1 MASGDVNLTTH
12 ASLVALAANP
22 ANAASR
28 FKIFSKLVSGVSQLF
43 GRSSDGSV
51 HQLTPSMAGAGM
63 GEIYVNDNAGAT
75 VIQTQSTYTKVAV
88 AAWTLGGSVM
98 DFDMPSAGR
107 LRYTGGQSRIFHC
120 GATISLKGAAPN
132 DVVRAVLYKNGVVNA
147 NNEFTGGTQLSA
159 GIVEQ
164 KLAGT
169 GDVTSTAIH
178 VFVPM
183 STNDYLELG
192 IANFSSTADLTVTFS
207 NVFAVGMEPL

>member
-1 MASGDVNLTTH
+1 MADLILTDH
-12 ASLVALAANP
+12 ASLEALAANP
-22 ANAASR
+22 ASVASR
-28 FKIFSKLVSGVSQLF
+28 FKVFSKLVSGVTQLF
-43 GRSSDGSV
+43 GRSSNGNV
-51 HQLTPSMAGAGM
+51 HQITPSMAGAGM
-63 GEIYVNDNAGAT
+63 GEIYVNANAGTT
-75 VIQTQSTYTKVAV
+75 VITTASTYTKVAV

-107 LRYTGGQSRIFHC
+107 LRYIGSQSRIFHC

-132 DVVRAVLYKNGVVNA
+132 DIARAVLYKNGTVNA

-178 VFVPM
+178 VFVPL

-192 IANFSSTADLTVTFS
+192 VGNFSSTADFTVTFS